1 MTRCSV
7 VVFLEPCFKAL
18 LLSCENIVIGGLLKW
33 RFLSHWTGCRIRS
46 HRSCFELCMKGEG
59 CRGQGDSVEVK
70 LIFDT
75 GGEKVTAVSSTKKEV
90 AADVKEYME
99 NGNKYRGDELN
110 AKSKSQSTKLA
121 SSELSYSTDDKIA
134 SLENKSSKTSVE
146 PFANSLKEN
155 EGLQKFFIDEL
166 VTSNRLRVENDLAWW
181 FKKEKWVGIWAE
193 CCIIWPLL

>member
-1 MTRCSV
+1 
-7 VVFLEPCFKAL
+7 
-18 LLSCENIVIGGLLKW
+18 
-33 RFLSHWTGCRIRS
+33 
-46 HRSCFELCMKGEG
+46 MKGEG

-90 AADVKEYME
+90 GADVKEYME

-134 SLENKSSKTSVE
+134 SIKTSV
-146 PFANSLKEN
+146 A
-155 EGLQKFFIDEL
+155 
-166 VTSNRLRVENDLAWW
+166 RH
-181 FKKEKWVGIWAE
+181 
-193 CCIIWPLL
+193 

>member
-1 MTRCSV
+1 
-7 VVFLEPCFKAL
+7 
-18 LLSCENIVIGGLLKW
+18 
-33 RFLSHWTGCRIRS
+33 
-46 HRSCFELCMKGEG
+46 MKGEG

-90 AADVKEYME
+90 GADVKEYME

-166 VTSNRLRVENDLAWW
+166 VTSNRLRVENDLA
-181 FKKEKWVGIWAE
+181 
-193 CCIIWPLL
+193 